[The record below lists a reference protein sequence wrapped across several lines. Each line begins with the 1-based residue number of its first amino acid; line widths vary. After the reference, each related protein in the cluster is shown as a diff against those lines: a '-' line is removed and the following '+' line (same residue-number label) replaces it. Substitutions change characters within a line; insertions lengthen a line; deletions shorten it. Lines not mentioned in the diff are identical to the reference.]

1 MKRIGKGGL
10 SMRKIYLWATI
21 GICFMMLSFIPQVSA
36 KGWYTD
42 ENQNTYYYDES
53 NQLVTGKQTID
64 GYEYYF
70 HDNGV
75 MQKGFIWLDGKLYL
89 YGRSSGQL
97 QKRGFYTID
106 NSTYYT
112 DYTTGEVAIGK
123 KTINGY
129 DYYFHEDGVMQKGF
143 IWLDGKLYLYGRSS
157 GQLQKRGFYTIDNS
171 TYYTDY
177 TTGEVAIGKKT
188 INGYE
193 YYFHEDGVMQ
203 KGFLELDGKLYLYGR
218 SSGQLQKR
226 GFYTID
232 NHTYYTDYTTG
243 EVYRGIQTIGSK
255 TYGFDEITGSVF
267 DGFGTIDGNT
277 YYFDFEKG
285 IYYTGKHKIN
295 GYDYYFHEN
304 GVMQKGFIT
313 LNGKL
318 YLYGRSSGQL
328 QKRGFYTI
336 DDSTYYTD
344 YSTGEVAVGKK
355 RINGYDYYFHE
366 DGAMQKGFIWLN
378 GKLYLYGRSSGQ
390 LQKRGFYTI
399 DDSTYYTDYTTGEV
413 AVGKKRI
420 NGYDYYFLKDGAMQK
435 GFIWLDG
442 KLYLYGRSSGQLQKR
457 GFYTI
462 DDSTYYTD
470 YTTGEVA
477 VGKKRINGYDYYFLE
492 EGAMQKGF
500 IELDGKLYLYG
511 RSSGQLQKRGF
522 YTIDDSTYYTDYKTG
537 EVYRGWFELN
547 GNTYY
552 GDLVTGAIKTGKQT
566 IDGYDYYFYED
577 GIMHRGFIELDG
589 KLYLYG
595 RTSGQLQKRGF
606 YTIDN
611 NTYYTDY
618 VTGEVYRGL
627 HVIDGKTYGFDEVTG
642 AVYDG
647 FGTIAGNTYY
657 FVLESGS
664 YFVGKHEIDGY
675 EYYFHENGVM
685 QKGFIWLDGKLY
697 LYGRSSGQLQ
707 KRGFYTIEDNSY
719 YTDYTTGEVYI
730 GKHEIDGYHYY
741 FHEDGVM
748 QKGFI
753 TLDGNTY
760 LYGRSTGQLQ
770 YGWHDVD
777 GYMYYFDLETAVMYT
792 GTHTIDGIEY
802 VFYEN
807 GHMKN
812 NFVTID
818 GNTYYYFE
826 DGTRANDWATIAG
839 TKYFFNSLGVMIGKN
854 VKKVIDVSSW
864 QEDIDWERVINE
876 GGVDGVILRVAMDAE
891 REDPY
896 LAQNIRELQRLG
908 IPYGIYIYS
917 YAENYNEGVI
927 YAQFTL
933 ELMKKY
939 NMNPTMGIFFDLESN
954 EITSYMG
961 TAQYEQ
967 TVRGFMDTMASAG
980 YGDLARIYTY
990 KNYAEEVLN
999 SDYLK
1004 GLITWIAQYYH
1015 YCTYD
1020 GNYIGWQYSSTERVP
1035 GIEGDVDMS
1044 VWFS

>member
-1 MKRIGKGGL
+1 
-10 SMRKIYLWATI
+10 MRKIYLWATI

-232 NHTYYTDYTTG
+232 SHTYYTDYTTG

-267 DGFGTIDGNT
+267 DGFGTIGGNT

-344 YSTGEVAVGKK
+344 YATGEVAVGKK

-399 DDSTYYTDYTTGEV
+399 DDSTYYTDY
-413 AVGKKRI
+413 
-420 NGYDYYFLKDGAMQK
+420 
-435 GFIWLDG
+435 
-442 KLYLYGRSSGQLQKR
+442 
-457 GFYTI
+457 
-462 DDSTYYTD
+462 
-470 YTTGEVA
+470 
-477 VGKKRINGYDYYFLE
+477 
-492 EGAMQKGF
+492 
-500 IELDGKLYLYG
+500 
-511 RSSGQLQKRGF
+511 
-522 YTIDDSTYYTDYKTG
+522 KTG
-537 EVYRGWFELN
+537 EVYRG
-547 GNTYY
+547 
-552 GDLVTGAIKTGKQT
+552 
-566 IDGYDYYFYED
+566 
-577 GIMHRGFIELDG
+577 
-589 KLYLYG
+589 
-595 RTSGQLQKRGF
+595 
-606 YTIDN
+606 
-611 NTYYTDY
+611 
-618 VTGEVYRGL
+618 
-627 HVIDGKTYGFDEVTG
+627 
-642 AVYDG
+642 
-647 FGTIAGNTYY
+647 
-657 FVLESGS
+657 
-664 YFVGKHEIDGY
+664 
-675 EYYFHENGVM
+675 
-685 QKGFIWLDGKLY
+685 
-697 LYGRSSGQLQ
+697 
-707 KRGFYTIEDNSY
+707 
-719 YTDYTTGEVYI
+719 
-730 GKHEIDGYHYY
+730 
-741 FHEDGVM
+741 
-748 QKGFI
+748 
-753 TLDGNTY
+753 
-760 LYGRSTGQLQ
+760 
-770 YGWHDVD
+770 
-777 GYMYYFDLETAVMYT
+777 
-792 GTHTIDGIEY
+792 
-802 VFYEN
+802 
-807 GHMKN
+807 
-812 NFVTID
+812 
-818 GNTYYYFE
+818 
-826 DGTRANDWATIAG
+826 
-839 TKYFFNSLGVMIGKN
+839 
-854 VKKVIDVSSW
+854 
-864 QEDIDWERVINE
+864 
-876 GGVDGVILRVAMDAE
+876 
-891 REDPY
+891 
-896 LAQNIRELQRLG
+896 
-908 IPYGIYIYS
+908 
-917 YAENYNEGVI
+917 
-927 YAQFTL
+927 
-933 ELMKKY
+933 
-939 NMNPTMGIFFDLESN
+939 
-954 EITSYMG
+954 
-961 TAQYEQ
+961 
-967 TVRGFMDTMASAG
+967 
-980 YGDLARIYTY
+980 
-990 KNYAEEVLN
+990 
-999 SDYLK
+999 
-1004 GLITWIAQYYH
+1004 
-1015 YCTYD
+1015 
-1020 GNYIGWQYSSTERVP
+1020 
-1035 GIEGDVDMS
+1035 
-1044 VWFS
+1044 